1 MECTR
6 GERLKKYFMTTYFDA
21 EDLLAAPTERAAFS
35 DRQAY
40 VCAELSKL
48 AYFKFEGGH
57 TLEEVLTLVRDIL
70 GNDARLAV
78 LEQQLRVVLSN
89 SPSSAGEAEE
99 ALKKILNEV
108 DFTLVKTFSNQGTQ
122 AFFCTRK
129 IKLDSGVDK
138 TIAFLVFRG
147 TEPKD
152 FRDIKTDVKV
162 ELKEIEIDGE
172 KIELHSGYLEAF
184 DLVKEDIKAVL
195 KATSYD
201 QLFITGHSLGGAL
214 AMVATRILTS
224 DISGAC
230 YTYGAPPIGT
240 IDVQNKLKTPI
251 YEIINEIDVVP
262 RLPNPWMTTGF
273 LILLKFLRIML
284 KGFTLVEKLLF
295 SGSWDEKLE
304 AYIESMTKYRHPG
317 YISYLVGEGGAAKLR
332 YNVSSFDRLRW
343 WLSMTWKRNIW
354 QFNKM
359 VDDHSIDLYISKI
372 KTHTRNRQ

>member
-1 MECTR
+1 MS
-6 GERLKKYFMTTYFDA
+6 TYFEA
-21 EDLLAAPTERAAFS
+21 EDLLTAPTERAAFS

-40 VCAELSKL
+40 ICAELSKL

-78 LEQQLRVVLSN
+78 LEQQLRVILSN
-89 SPSSAGEAEE
+89 SPSTADEAKEV
-99 ALKKILNEV
+99 LKEILSKAE
-108 DFTLVKTFSNQGTQ
+108 FTLVKTFSNQGTQ
-122 AFFCTRK
+122 AFFCSRK
-129 IKLDSGVDK
+129 IKLESGAEK

-152 FRDIKTDVKV
+152 FRDIKTDVKAA
-162 ELKEIEIDGE
+162 LKTIEIDGE

-184 DLVKEDIKAVL
+184 NLVKKDIEAAL

-214 AMVATRILTS
+214 AMVTTRILAS
-224 DISGAC
+224 DMKGAC

-273 LILLKFLRIML
+273 LILLRLFRVII
-284 KGFTLVEKLLF
+284 KGFTVVEKVLL

-317 YISYLVGEGGAAKLR
+317 YTSYLVGEGSAAKLR
-332 YNVSSFDRLRW
+332 YNVSSFDRLCW

-359 VDDHSIDLYISKI
+359 VDDHSIDLYITKLR
-372 KTHTRNRQ
+372 THARNRQ